1 MFLNNIIVMCII
13 CTLSSAIGGIIASI
27 IKIKNKEILAVLLE
41 ITAGIMTGIVCFDMI
56 LEVLRM
62 SSVFFTIFGVII
74 GVAIIY
80 LIDAYVEKNQLKN
93 KKGGKK
99 SFSIAIMI
107 MISMSFHN
115 FIEGLAIGSSFIY
128 SFSLGITLLIS
139 IILHDIPEGIVV
151 GISYKSEGKSV
162 KSVIFNS
169 TISGAVTCI
178 GIVIGQIVGNV
189 NDILIA
195 LLLSIAAGAMLYIVS
210 CELIPSAN
218 LISKR
223 KKIHIAYIIGIL
235 ISIFIINI

>member
-13 CTLSSAIGGIIASI
+13 CTLSSTIGGIIASI
-27 IKIKNKEILAVLLE
+27 IKIKNKEILAILLE

-56 LEVLRM
+56 LEVLSM
-62 SSVFFTIFGVII
+62 SNVFFTIFGVII
-74 GVAIIY
+74 GVGIIY
-80 LIDAYVEKNQLKN
+80 LIDKYVEKNQLKN
-93 KKGGKK
+93 EKSNKK
-99 SFSIAIMI
+99 SFSMAIMI

-128 SFSLGITLLIS
+128 SFSLGIVLLIS

-151 GISYKSEGKSV
+151 GISYKSEGKSA
-162 KSVIFNS
+162 KRVIFNS
-169 TISGAVTCI
+169 TLSGGATCI
-178 GIVIGQIVGNV
+178 GIFIGQIVGNI
-189 NDILIA
+189 NNILIA

-218 LISKR
+218 LISK
-223 KKIHIAYIIGIL
+223 KKKTHIAYIIGIL